1 MLFSFLVSMAL
12 RLIHMI
18 KLYILNW
25 NMKSMVLISD
35 NFINSVTFTNSLS
48 LERFGLEI
56 SGQNVY
62 MV

>member
-1 MLFSFLVSMAL
+1 
-12 RLIHMI
+12 MI